1 MLPLII
7 YGENPTSSMLNVDDA
22 LETIMSNV
30 AVISESEKTD
40 IFNCYGRILFNDT
53 IAEVNVPAKNN
64 SAMDGYAVISDDIIN
79 SKPNNPTCLKII
91 DEIQAGHESHGKKL
105 TKGYAIRIMTGAPV
119 PDGADCVVQFED
131 TEETGDIVNIYK
143 KQSRHENIRF
153 AGEDIKKGEIILTRG
168 TRIDSSEAGLIS
180 SLNIKEFLVYKK
192 PKVGII
198 STGDELAEPGE
209 EYSGKTINSNAYML
223 YSEVKKYGGDPYYKG
238 IVSDNYE
245 NVKSTFLELMEHD
258 IIISSGGV
266 SMGRYDFIPDV
277 LKDIGIDIKVHKVLM
292 KPGKPVIFGTY
303 GSKLFFGLPGNPVS
317 VMVSFMQFVR
327 PALLKMAGNN
337 KILKPVIK
345 AKIKEDIAKK
355 KGRKNFIRGILTIEN
370 GMPFVRTTGPQGSGI
385 LTSMSIANC
394 LIILPEEIEVIKNG
408 EYVDIQLTGHVEI

>member
-1 MLPLII
+1 
-7 YGENPTSSMLNVDDA
+7 MLNVDEA
-22 LETIMSNV
+22 FEVIIFNV
-30 AVISESEKTD
+30 SVINESEKTD
-40 IFNCYGRILFNDT
+40 IFNCYGRILFNDI
-53 IAEVNVPAKNN
+53 IAELNVPARNN

-79 SKPNNPTCLKII
+79 STQNNPTSLKII
-91 DEIQAGHESHGKKL
+91 DEIQAGHELHKKL
-105 TKGYAIRIMTGAPV
+105 TKGYAVRIMTGAPI

-131 TEETGDIVNIYK
+131 TEEIDDIVNIYK
-143 KQSRHENIRF
+143 KQSKHENIRF
-153 AGEDIKKGEIILTRG
+153 AGEDIKKGEVILKKG
-168 TRIDSSEAGLIS
+168 IRIDSAKAGIIS

-198 STGDELAEPGE
+198 STGDELSEPGE

-223 YSEVKKYGGDPYYKG
+223 YSEVKKYGGDPHYKG

-245 NVKSTFLELMEHD
+245 NVKKIFLELMDND

-277 LKDIGIDIKVHKVLM
+277 LKEIGIDIKVHKVLM

-327 PALLKMAGNN
+327 PALLKMAGAS
-337 KILKPVIK
+337 KIFKPVIK
-345 AKIKEDIAKK
+345 AQIKEDIVKK
-355 KGRKNFIRGILTIEN
+355 KGRKNFIRGIFSIEN
-370 GMPFVRTTGPQGSGI
+370 GIPFVQTTGPQGSGI

-408 EYVDIQLTGHVEI
+408 EYVDIQLTGHIEI